1 MLQNVIQPAA
11 LWGSGSIN
19 RFGKRSANPCYLG
32 QRYTGHLLQ
41 SVSKMLCVPGG
52 WEWAC
57 RAHILKGTRWYVKT
71 NSLKVSKE
79 PEERCSDNWCFVESW
94 LFYDG
99 KADIKGPDCCITQS
113 DALDTKQT
121 DPNIKYGIWND
132 FALDYDSCDPSMN
145 LDLYRFFVF
154 TVSLSLKICF
164 LSIKRFSQ
172 NKLKLAVK
180 PVCTATQN
188 KCEH

>member
-1 MLQNVIQPAA
+1 MLQNVIHPAA

-41 SVSKMLCVPGG
+41 LVSKMLCFPGG

-71 NSLKVSKE
+71 NSLTVSKE
-79 PEERCSDNWCFVESW
+79 TEEKCSDNWCFVESW

-99 KADIKGPDCCITQS
+99 EADIRGDCCIIQS
-113 DALDTKQT
+113 DALNIKQT
-121 DPNIKYGIWND
+121 DPDIKYGILEWLCSWLWLMWPLHELRSVSIFWFYRLISTQD
-132 FALDYDSCDPSMN
+132 MFALFSLN
-145 LDLYRFFVF
+145 QTVF
-154 TVSLSLKICF
+154 T
-164 LSIKRFSQ
+164 
-172 NKLKLAVK
+172 
-180 PVCTATQN
+180 
-188 KCEH
+188 E